1 MLGKIQFALGAAAG
15 FILGARSGRQSYE
28 KMKTKA
34 GELWNNPRV
43 QERLTEVGDAAK
55 SKLPPSIS
63 KLTSRKSGG
72 TASRSGTA
80 RSGSAGS
87 AGRAAPAG
95 SAGAKDSAGTP
106 DSSDEF
112 GRSFTEQ
119 AHSSAD
125 ETLSDPWST
134 PGESSNE
141 TRPSGGYGSNL

>member
-55 SKLPPSIS
+55 SKLPPSIK

-72 TASRSGTA
+72 TASGST

-87 AGRAAPAG
+87 AGLAARAR

-112 GRSFTEQ
+112 GRSSTEQ
-119 AHSSAD
+119 AHSSAE
-125 ETLSDPWST
+125 ETLPDPRST